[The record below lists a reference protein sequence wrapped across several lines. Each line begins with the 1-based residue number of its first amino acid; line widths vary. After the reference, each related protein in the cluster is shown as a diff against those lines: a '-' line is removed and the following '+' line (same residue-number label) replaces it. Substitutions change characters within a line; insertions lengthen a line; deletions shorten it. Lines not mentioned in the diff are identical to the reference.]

1 MFLPLRACQ
10 LGPMVLPPFA
20 RNDVSQ
26 DGSITA
32 WLDSLQ
38 AGHQE
43 AAERLWGRFAGRLIA
58 LARARL
64 RGGPRRATDEED
76 AVLSA
81 FASFCRG
88 AAEGR
93 YPEVHDRSNLWNLLV
108 AITLRKVSDQILH
121 ETRRKRGA
129 GAVRCEADLVVDRE
143 ASPLESLMAREP
155 TPALAAELTEQFH
168 RLLELLGSP
177 ELRAIAL
184 LKMEGYTNDE
194 IASRLDCV
202 RSTVQ
207 RKLNLIRSRWE
218 LEVD

>member
-1 MFLPLRACQ
+1 
-10 LGPMVLPPFA
+10 
-20 RNDVSQ
+20 VSRS
-26 DGSITA
+26 GSVSA

-38 AGHQE
+38 AGHRE
-43 AAERLWGRFAGRLIA
+43 AAERLWGRFASRLVA

-64 RGGPRRATDEED
+64 QGAPRRASDEED

-81 FASFCRG
+81 FASFCQG
-88 AAEGR
+88 ALEGR
-93 YPEVHDRSNLWNLLV
+93 YPELHNRSNLWNLLV

-121 ETRRKRGA
+121 ETRQKRGG
-129 GAVRCEADLVVDRE
+129 GAVRSEADLIEDGEV
-143 ASPLESLMAREP
+143 SPFESLMAHEP

-168 RLLELLGSP
+168 RLLELLRAP
-177 ELRAIAL
+177 DLRAIAL

-207 RKLNLIRSRWE
+207 RKLNLIRACWE
-218 LEVD
+218 QEFD